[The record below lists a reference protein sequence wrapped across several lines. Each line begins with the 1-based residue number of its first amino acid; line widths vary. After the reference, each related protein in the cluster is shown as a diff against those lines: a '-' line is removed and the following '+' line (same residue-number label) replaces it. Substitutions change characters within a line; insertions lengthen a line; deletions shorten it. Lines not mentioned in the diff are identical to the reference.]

1 MRQSIRGYADGVIGT
16 AGSAGQPGST
26 ASLASELRAVHGV
39 LESSDD
45 LRSVLTDS
53 GVPAASRRAVLHDL
67 LASRVEATT
76 LQLLDFALEADRAAD
91 FVDNVAWL
99 AWRTEAAAR
108 DAELAAGADLVLGH
122 KAAEERLDGYATALL
137 SPVDG
142 EAALTN
148 IEDELFRFM
157 RTVASSEALGEALSN
172 RSIPQTARQAVV
184 EDLLKDKATPTTVL
198 MATYATQV
206 GRPRDYEALLA
217 FLVDRV
223 AAENDR
229 RLADV
234 HAPVE
239 LDETQRQHLAS
250 ALSRLVGRNVEVRV
264 TVDPSVLGGFVATI
278 GDTVVDGSARHRLE
292 ILKERLVL
300 PEATVTST
308 GTPTG
313 TTGDT

>member
-1 MRQSIRGYADGVIGT
+1 MRQSIRGYVDGLIGT
-16 AGSAGQPGST
+16 ARSTGQPDGT
-26 ASLASELRAVHGV
+26 ASLASELRAVHG
-39 LESSDD
+39 LLDSSDD
-45 LRSVLTDS
+45 LRRVLTDS
-53 GVPAASRRAVLHDL
+53 GVPVASRRAVVNDL
-67 LASRVEATT
+67 LASRVGTHT
-76 LQLLDFALEADRAAD
+76 LQLLDFALEADRPAQ

-99 AWRTEAAAR
+99 VSRTEAAAR
-108 DAELAAGADLVLGH
+108 GARPAAGADLVLGH

-157 RTVASSEALGEALSN
+157 RTVASSEELRAALSDGT
-172 RSIPQTARQAVV
+172 IPQAARQAVV
-184 EDLLKDKATPTTVL
+184 EDLLGNKATSITVS
-198 MATYATQV
+198 MAAYATQV
-206 GRPRDYEALLA
+206 GRARDYEALLA

-239 LDETQRQHLAS
+239 LDESQRRHLAS

-300 PEATVTST
+300 PEATVT
-308 GTPTG
+308 PTG

>member
-1 MRQSIRGYADGVIGT
+1 MRQSIRGYFDGLVGT
-16 AGSAGQPGST
+16 SRSAGQSADTG
-26 ASLASELRAVHGV
+26 SLASELRAVHG
-39 LESSDD
+39 LIESSDD

-53 GVPAASRRAVLHDL
+53 GVPVASRRAVVNDL
-67 LASRVEATT
+67 LSSRVGAPT
-76 LQLLDFALEADRAAD
+76 LKLLDFTLDADRPAD
-91 FVDNVAWL
+91 FVDNVGWL
-99 AWRTEAAAR
+99 ASRAEAAAR
-108 DAELAAGADLVLGH
+108 GARASAGADLVLGH

-137 SPVDG
+137 APIEG
-142 EAALTN
+142 EAALTD

-157 RTVASSEALGEALSN
+157 RTVSSSEELRAALSN
-172 RSIPQTARQAVV
+172 RDVPPAARQAVV
-184 EDLLKDKATPTTVL
+184 EDLLRNKATPTTVS
-198 MATYATQV
+198 MAAYATQV

-234 HAPVE
+234 HAPVD
-239 LDETQRQHLAS
+239 LDESQRQHLAS

-300 PEATVTST
+300 PEATVT
-308 GTPTG
+308 PTG